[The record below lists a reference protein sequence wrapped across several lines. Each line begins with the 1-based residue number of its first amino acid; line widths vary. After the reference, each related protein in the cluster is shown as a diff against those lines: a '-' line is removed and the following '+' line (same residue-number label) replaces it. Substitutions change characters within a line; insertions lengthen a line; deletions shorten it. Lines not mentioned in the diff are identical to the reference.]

1 MENNGLT
8 IYIAGPMRGYPEHN
22 FPAFF
27 EAEKKWCKMGSAIKN
42 IYNPAKM
49 DTDEGFDP
57 KTLTEDRQHLKD
69 CMRRD
74 LNAILECD
82 AVVMLPGWEK
92 SEGAKVEHALAVYL
106 GLLIFYE
113 R

>member
-1 MENNGLT
+1 MEDNGLT

-27 EAEKKWCKMGSAIKN
+27 AAEEKWQGRGAVIKK

-49 DTDEGFDP
+49 DLDEGYDP
-57 KTLTEDRQHLKD
+57 NTVTDTREHLKG

-74 LNAILECD
+74 LNAILNCD